1 MRKQIKIILNLSLII
16 ILLVGIF
23 GFQYYKKNKLERET
37 NLRIEG
43 ANFVVQQIIQSIS
56 EKGYIQISDDLIL
69 IKYQQEQNNEM

>member
-1 MRKQIKIILNLSLII
+1 MRKQIKIILSLSLII